1 MNQTSRTDE
10 PYEGDGLNQSPNAF
24 SNDLVTN
31 EDMNGIANARERRG
45 CNSRSMVNSGQ
56 PITQHIPVSPDED
69 DRTSLDE
76 KGLAR
81 GDGQSPEKPRKSA
94 QVNNGPAAASVAGS
108 PRRRGGPTSL
118 LQKVFQYIVTLGKF
132 VGPGFLV
139 AVAYIDPG
147 NYSTGISAGAW
158 FRFRLLFIIL
168 LSNLFAILL
177 QCLAV
182 KLGTVTGL
190 NLAEACRAFLPRW
203 LNYFLYFLAEAAI
216 IATDIAEVS
225 VVFLIPTFLF
235 PPQRKFGSACLL
247 TNRIPGH
254 RHGYRAQFADSCH
267 PHRRWMCPLY
277 PGRFRDPLLLS
288 ADRIHERPPHLRDLR
303 HASGLDRHRLLR
315 HSALAHQGY
324 QPR

>member
-10 PYEGDGLNQSPNAF
+10 PDEGDGLNQSPNAF

-31 EDMNGIANARERRG
+31 QDMNGIANARERRG
-45 CNSRSMVNSGQ
+45 RSSRSMDNSGQ
-56 PITQHIPVSPDED
+56 PIARDIPASLED
-69 DRTSLDE
+69 DDDSRPH
-76 KGLAR
+76 KGLAG
-81 GDGQSPEKPRKSA
+81 GDGQSPGTTKKSSI
-94 QVNNGPAAASVAGS
+94 QENHSPVASDTTGLF
-108 PRRRGGPTSL
+108 PNRGGPTSL
-118 LQKVFQYIVTLGKF
+118 PRKLLHHIVTLGSF

-158 FRFRLLFIIL
+158 YRFRLLFVIL

-177 QCLAV
+177 QCLAA

-225 VVFLIPTFLF
+225 LF
-235 PPQRKFGSACLL
+235 S
-247 TNRIPGH
+247 
-254 RHGYRAQFADSCH
+254 
-267 PHRRWMCPLY
+267 
-277 PGRFRDPLLLS
+277 
-288 ADRIHERPPHLRDLR
+288 
-303 HASGLDRHRLLR
+303 
-315 HSALAHQGY
+315 
-324 QPR
+324 